1 MSKIHWITTK
11 DPSWLSQ
18 WDELQI
24 NHESGMFTQTSTWL
38 SSYQA
43 YGFDFELLLGLDEKE
58 QILCGFGNLIVK
70 AGPFKIYNC
79 PWGPWTLDT
88 ELYELACEAF
98 FSRAKEIGA
107 FACQINPSFFDSSAP
122 LLNVLSSKGFQT
134 GNLLNKIYSPVHF
147 NILSLPEAKGVELE
161 SQLLKSFSENAK
173 RNVKSGLKNGIEM
186 KPVETAA
193 EVRLA
198 YSCFEQNAQR
208 EGYKIRDW
216 QDLEYS
222 LTTSV
227 LNGNALIFLAKHEE
241 SIVGAIWV
249 AKGGRM
255 LSYIMGGVERTEKD
269 LKVGHLLQWT
279 CILKAA
285 ELGYSKYN
293 ISVGG
298 SDGVVRFKSSF
309 YPQEM
314 NSVGPKYFVISPLKH
329 SIFKS
334 GYSFL
339 EKNKKLAVKILKL
352 IR

>member
-1 MSKIHWITTK
+1 MSKISWIITK
-11 DPSWLSQ
+11 DPIWLAK

-43 YGFDFELLLGLDEKE
+43 YGFDFELLLGLDEFD
-58 QILCGFGNLIVK
+58 QIMIGFGNLIVK

-79 PWGPWTLDT
+79 PWGPWMNNPDLN
-88 ELYELACEAF
+88 ELACEAF
-98 FSRAKEIGA
+98 LNRSKEVGA
-107 FACQINPSFFDSSAP
+107 FACQINPPFFDTSVSF
-122 LLNVLSSKGFQT
+122 LNVLASKGFQN
-134 GNLLNKIYSPVHF
+134 GNLLNKIYSPEHF
-147 NILSLPEAKGVELE
+147 NIITLPEANGAELE

-173 RNVKSGLKNGIEM
+173 RNIKSGLKNALEM
-186 KPVETAA
+186 KPAETAA

-198 YSCFEQNAQR
+198 YSCFEQNAER
-208 EGYKIRDW
+208 EGYKIRAW
-216 QDLEYS
+216 EDLEYS
-222 LTTSV
+222 LNTSV
-227 LNGNALIFLAKHEE
+227 LNGNALIFLAKNEE

-255 LSYIMGGVERTEKD
+255 LSYIMGGVERTQKD
-269 LKVGHLLQWT
+269 LKVGHLLQWI

-285 ELGYSKYN
+285 ELGYKSYN

-298 SDGVVRFKSSF
+298 SEGVVRFKSSF

-314 NSVGPKYFVISPLKH
+314 NSVGPKYFIISHLKH
-329 SIFKS
+329 SLFKT

-339 EKNKKLAVKILKL
+339 EKNKKLAVKILKF

>member
-11 DPSWLSQ
+11 DPLWLAL

-24 NHESGMFTQTSTWL
+24 THETGMFTQTSTWL

-43 YGFDFELLLGLDEKE
+43 YGFDFELLLGLDEFDKVK
-58 QILCGFGNLIVK
+58 IGFGNLIIK

-79 PWGPWTLDT
+79 PWGPYISNP
-88 ELYELACEAF
+88 EQSELAIQAF
-98 FSRAKEIGA
+98 LNRSKEIGA
-107 FACQINPSFFDSSAP
+107 FACQINPSFYDSSSP
-122 LLNVLSSKGFQT
+122 FLDVLESKGFQN
-134 GNLLNKIYSPVHF
+134 GNLLNKIYSPEHF
-147 NILSLPEAKGVELE
+147 NIITLPKANEDEIE

-173 RNVKSGLKNGIEM
+173 RNIKSGLKNSIEM
-186 KPVETAA
+186 KPAKTEA

-198 YSCFEQNAQR
+198 YNCFEQNAAR

-216 QDLEYS
+216 EDLEYS
-222 LTTSV
+222 LTTSI
-227 LNGNALIFLAKHEE
+227 LNGNSLIFLAKHED

-269 LKVGHLLQWT
+269 LKIGHLLQWT
-279 CILKAA
+279 CILKAV
-285 ELGYSKYN
+285 ELGYTKYN

-298 SDGVVRFKSSF
+298 SEGVVRFKSSF
-309 YPQEM
+309 HPLEI
-314 NSVGPKYFVISPLKH
+314 NSVGPKYFVISPFKH
-329 SIFKS
+329 SLFKS
-334 GYSFL
+334 AYSLL